1 MENIMN
7 EEQKKDLDIEINRI
21 SKEITDEMVKK
32 ANELIVQERK
42 KFFKRQ
48 MIVLGTLTVVAV
60 GLNIAVARGWLGKD
74 VDVESITQ

>member
-1 MENIMN
+1 MN

>member
-1 MENIMN
+1 MN

-60 GLNIAVARGWLGKD
+60 GLNIAVARGWLVKD